1 MPCQH
6 AHLQTVSG
14 DPTNT
19 QRIRERFVRAIRQR
33 FRSLRGAIREVIGY
47 DEDRLNLK
55 QNARLVERG
64 DIERFPTDS
73 GKARKF
79 IEWLRERLRSGV
91 LEAKSREEIRNG
103 EHWSAT
109 YIRSSFVRGWENARA
124 RLRTAGASVETVE
137 DIFNLGVPQRQLKKL
152 YTRTYENLESVT
164 EDTAPVVREVLTDGL
179 AEGINPREMASRLNS
194 EIESIQKKRA
204 ETLARTETL
213 HSYSEATV
221 SRYERAGVE
230 TVQHGEWMDSD
241 DDRVCPICSELDGR
255 EIPMSN
261 IREATFTF
269 EPDDDQPDSL
279 GGEYPVMPPAHPSGR
294 CALLPVIS

>member
-1 MPCQH
+1 MTCQH
-6 AHLQTVSG
+6 AHLQTISG

-19 QRIRERFVRAIRQR
+19 QRIRERFVRAVRQR
-33 FRSLRGAIREVIGY
+33 FRSLRGAIREVVGY

-73 GKARKF
+73 GKVRKF
-79 IEWLRERLRSGV
+79 IEWLRERLQSGV
-91 LEAKSREEIRNG
+91 LEAKPRREVQNG

-124 RLRTAGASVETVE
+124 RLRNAGASVETVE

-204 ETLARTETL
+204 ETLARSETIN
-213 HSYSEATV
+213 SYSEATV
-221 SRYERAGVE
+221 SRYERAGVD
-230 TVQHGEWMDSD
+230 TVQHGEWKDSGD
-241 DDRVCPICSELDGR
+241 GRVCPICKKLDGR

-279 GGEYPVMPPAHPSGR
+279 AGEYRLMPPAHPNGR
-294 CALLPVIS
+294 CALLPVIG